1 MVIHQQI
8 HDDIR
13 TRAAVEDIPHDMQVI
28 DDQTL
33 DQVAHRD
40 DELLCAVGL
49 DDGRNNRIE
58 VFALIVNVIILV
70 EQFVDDVAVPA
81 RQGASH
87 LFARVFGRAQA
98 ADLEQTAERD
108 AVPLCAVGRGLDQLR
123 ELFFRV
129 VDERREPRALVR
141 GQAVAQHV
149 VHLFAY
155 RARSVV

>member
-81 RQGASH
+81 RQGAAH